1 MGILFPTLQLAVQA
15 PQSEREV
22 GMAAAIFT
30 FIRSFGQTF
39 GVAMGGVIFQNEFD
53 KKIIRQRGL
62 VPAQYMVSGRD
73 AAGYVYLLGS
83 VPDAVRIILQYVYA
97 DSLRVIW
104 FVMIPFAGIGLVV
117 SFLARDLLLV
127 RKHDVVQSFEEV
139 SKKSM
144 DKV

>member
-53 KKIIRQRGL
+53 KNIIRQSRL
-62 VPAQYMVSGRD
+62 VPAQYMVSGRN
-73 AAGYVYLLGS
+73 AAGYVSLLGS
-83 VPDAVRIILQYVYA
+83 VPYAVRIILQSVYA
-97 DSLRVIW
+97 DSLRIIW
-104 FVMIPFAGIGLVV
+104 YVMIPFAGIGLVV

-127 RKHDVVQSFEEV
+127 RKHDVAQSFEEV
-139 SKKSM
+139 SRKTV

>member
-1 MGILFPTLQLAVQA
+1 MCLLSPESNESQRIGFQIVDGIGMGILFPTLQLAVQA

-53 KKIIRQRGL
+53 KNIIRQSRL

-73 AAGYVYLLGS
+73 AAGYV
-83 VPDAVRIILQYVYA
+83 
-97 DSLRVIW
+97 
-104 FVMIPFAGIGLVV
+104 
-117 SFLARDLLLV
+117 
-127 RKHDVVQSFEEV
+127 
-139 SKKSM
+139 
-144 DKV
+144 